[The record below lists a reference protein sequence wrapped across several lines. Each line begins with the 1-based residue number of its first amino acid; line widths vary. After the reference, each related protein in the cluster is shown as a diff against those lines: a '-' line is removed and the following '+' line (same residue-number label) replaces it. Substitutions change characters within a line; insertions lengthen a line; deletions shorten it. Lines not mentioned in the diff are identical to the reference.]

1 MHERL
6 CWQQKPVQRPTAFT
20 VSHWTFLAQSLSDI
34 AFVTRRKRRC
44 DQMRG
49 RRPGKTGGVFAGI
62 HEGFFRAENDAA
74 GCGSFA
80 AVERSRSDRFLVL
93 AYSSQSSLEQLGGL
107 RRFEE

>member
-6 CWQQKPVQRPTAFT
+6 RWQQKPAQRPTAFT
-20 VSHWTFLAQSLSDI
+20 ISQWTFLARSLSDI
-34 AFVTRRKRRC
+34 AFVARRRRC

-49 RRPGKTGGVFAGI
+49 RRPRKTGGEFDEI

-80 AVERSRSDRFLVL
+80 AVERSRSDRLLML
-93 AYSSQSSLEQLGGL
+93 AYSSQSSLEQLGSL